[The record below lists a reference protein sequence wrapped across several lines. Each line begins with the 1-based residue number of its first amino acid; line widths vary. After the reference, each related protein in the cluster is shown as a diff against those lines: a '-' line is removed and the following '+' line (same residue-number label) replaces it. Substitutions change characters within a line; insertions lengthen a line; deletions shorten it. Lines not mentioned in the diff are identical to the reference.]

1 MKFFP
6 FLIAFAAAQTTPVG
20 FVFDNPYYTADLSP
34 RTVDGKVEDSG
45 TLRGLVYKQ
54 FGVRLER
61 TQNRMHW
68 APSFQRV
75 GVRGY
80 SSIAMWTPVQ
90 KHQRRDLKD
99 QVIFTREG
107 NHAAYPEIHLEAEY
121 IFPRNTPYFWFRSS
135 MSIVKP
141 LEMFWLRNQEM
152 TMDDQFTHV
161 AWPGKDGNPVIVDFE
176 ARKPLLEKEPLPVD
190 IPWVAFLHREKGYGF
205 GAVVLHYKAT
215 KTANPKTSINDGA
228 NNGKYWDRRIIDQTA
243 THLDVGDRFEEQ
255 NAFVLFPVK
264 KDAPLAEFLEWERK
278 LRTSR
283 PSHWR

>member
-1 MKFFP
+1 VKL
-6 FLIAFAAAQTTPVG
+6 FLLLIGLGGAQTSEVG
-20 FVFDNPYYTADLSP
+20 FVFDNPYYTADLSK
-34 RTVDGKVEDSG
+34 RTVNGKVEDSG

-54 FGVRLER
+54 FGVKLER

-68 APSFQRV
+68 APSFQRA
-75 GVRGY
+75 GARGY
-80 SSIAMWTPVQ
+80 SSIATWTPVQ

-99 QVIFTREG
+99 EVIFTREG
-107 NHAAYPEIHLEAEY
+107 RHADYPEINLEAEY
-121 IFPRNTPYFWFRSS
+121 RFPKNAPYFWFRST

-141 LEMFWLRNQEM
+141 IDMYWLRNQEM

-176 ARKPLLEKEPLPVD
+176 ARKPLLEKDPLPVD
-190 IPWVAFLHREKGYGF
+190 LPWVAFLHREKGYGF

-215 KTANPKTSINDGA
+215 KTASPKTSINDGA

-243 THLDVGDRFEEQ
+243 TNLAAGDRFEEQ
-255 NAFVLFPVK
+255 NAFVLFRVK
-264 KDAPLAEFLEWERK
+264 KDAPVAEFLEWERK
-278 LRTSR
+278 LRALR